1 MPENSFVSIHYS
13 SLFFSQNMPNS
24 PNSPVDPNHPTKEP
38 FSSAGESKTGGSKTL
53 FGIVAAPFAAVG
65 GLIDQVSRKVTRAAD
80 SEEPTPS
87 ATPTTKN

>member
-1 MPENSFVSIHYS
+1 MPGNSFVSIHYS

-38 FSSAGESKTGGSKTL
+38 FSSAGKSKTGGSNTL